1 MTQLQKANT
10 NQVIELEQEAQN
22 EDNNLVQIDLSLEAQ
37 AFLAY
42 SHKVYN
48 RDRLLER
55 LKRANPHTTKLKYKK
70 SFFICSQAYELA
82 KSVLHKLQNK
92 ARVFLNTKYISEIT
106 KCDSTDQNK
115 RIMEQL
121 DNFFIIKYHRLEI
134 VDGVPYNYH
143 YSFELHPAIIE
154 ELKDAGL
161 WNLKSMPAEL
171 RLSYN
176 NIPNTSIRSIRSRAN
191 FVNAKNSNSE
201 TPNTELEENSKLVAK
216 GKCGSSLANIPI
228 TETTETAQE
237 AQTVEIPNPK
247 ATTVIPIQTKPSRP
261 RNKRKT
267 RTQAEQKQRKA
278 STVQASNVVRNGF
291 LGGGKRLSEIQPFL
305 TDELCETLRSKSG
318 KLFTNKAIREI
329 TKAIAAS
336 KKGSKAVFQHVNG
349 IVAYLTPALIK
360 EKRDPN
366 KIGGEGYYTLAG
378 MTEEDKQLHKQE
390 NYLNQVENSGIHAR
404 CDYTQF
410 RARIAGGFPINLAY
424 TLLTSMTG
432 VKRQENVLKLTM
444 HKQVPLSQHYKQL
457 LLKHATGVGGYAG
470 VSELEFVVIASN
482 SNIRPEK
489 ALSCESQTS
498 GEEPR
503 SLVTYPKGI
512 SQSTD
517 SAPVRLWEELQLTE
531 GIWDKVC
538 SSFISEYGENG
549 QALYSHWLAPLSV
562 IEKDGIIELST
573 NSDMVR
579 DRIEQTYLPFL
590 VKVAGKFGIN
600 KVEFAV

>member
-1 MTQLQKANT
+1 MQQPLSYI
-10 NQVIELEQEAQN
+10 NQDLEYGLEVQSQN
-22 EDNNLVQIDLSLEAQ
+22 NNLVEIDLSLEAQ

-55 LKRANPHTTKLKYKK
+55 LSRANPHTTKLKYKK

-92 ARVFLNTKYISEIT
+92 ERVFLNTKYISEIT

-121 DNFFIIKYHRLEI
+121 DNFFIIKYHRLEV

-143 YSFELHPAIIE
+143 YSFELQPAIIE

-191 FVNAKNSNSE
+191 FSNAKNSNFQNS
-201 TPNTELEENSKLVAK
+201 NTELEENQKLVAK
-216 GKCGSSLANIPI
+216 GKCDSSLANTPT

-237 AQTVEIPNPK
+237 AQVVEIQSPK
-247 ATTVIPIQTKPSRP
+247 AATVTPIQTKPLRP
-261 RNKRKT
+261 SNKRKT

-278 STVQASNVVRNGF
+278 YAVQARNVVRNGF
-291 LGGGKRLSEIQPFL
+291 LGRGKRLSEIQPFL

-329 TKAIAAS
+329 TKAIAVS

-424 TLLTSMTG
+424 ALLTSMTG
-432 VKRQENVLKLTM
+432 VKRQSSVLQITM
-444 HKQVPLSQHYKQL
+444 YKPVSLSEHYRQL
-457 LLKHATGVGGYAG
+457 LLKHATGVGGYSG
-470 VSELEFVVIASN
+470 VSELEFVVKPTLAHQCAKVS
-482 SNIRPEK
+482 K
-489 ALSCESQTS
+489 KVLKL
-498 GEEPR
+498 GEYKKLQQQAKLPAVPD
-503 SLVTYPKGI
+503 LVQPVAPQLPKGK
-512 SQSTD
+512 
-517 SAPVRLWEELQLTE
+517 W
-531 GIWDKVC
+531 GKVC
-538 SSFISEYGENG
+538 SLFISQQEGGE
-549 QALYSHWLAPLSV
+549 ALYKHWLAPLRV
-562 IEKDGIIELST
+562 VEKDGIIKLST
-573 NSDMVR
+573 SSSMVR

-590 VKVAGKFGIN
+590 NKVAGEFGII
-600 KVEFAV
+600 EILLA

>member
-1 MTQLQKANT
+1 MKLKTT
-10 NQVIELEQEAQN
+10 HTEQEAQN
-22 EDNNLVQIDLSLEAQ
+22 YLPNASEYYYDKYSRDDESKFIITKRSWKSIKQNNSSGKYLTDKELEYVSLINGFLKN
-37 AFLAY
+37 AFYGVEYFTLEFLCSELGITERHLRRIRKNTSHIFKTKWRKITP
-42 SHKVYN
+42 SHKGLLKKVYAV
-48 RDRLLER
+48 RPTEHTVFLLGETNYY
-55 LKRANPHTTKLKYKK
+55 KSKYN
-70 SFFICSQAYELA
+70 SFVNNSV
-82 KSVLHKLQNK
+82 KSVKLGHQ
-92 ARVFLNTKYISEIT
+92 
-106 KCDSTDQNK
+106 C
-115 RIMEQL
+115 
-121 DNFFIIKYHRLEI
+121 
-134 VDGVPYNYH
+134 P
-143 YSFELHPAIIE
+143 
-154 ELKDAGL
+154 
-161 WNLKSMPAEL
+161 
-171 RLSYN
+171 
-176 NIPNTSIRSIRSRAN
+176 TSIYKDEKNINIRSRAN
-191 FVNAKNSNSE
+191 FLNAKNSKPE
-201 TPNTELEENSKLVAK
+201 TLNTELEENQTLVAK
-216 GKCGSSLANIPI
+216 GKSGGSLANIPT

-237 AQTVEIPNPK
+237 AQVVEIQSPK
-247 ATTVIPIQTKPSRP
+247 AATVTPIQTKPSRP

-267 RTQAEQKQRKA
+267 KTQAEQKQRKA
-278 STVQASNVVRNGF
+278 STVPATNIVKNGF
-291 LGGGKRLSEIQPFL
+291 LGGSKRISEIQPYL

-410 RARIAGGFPINLAY
+410 RARIAGQFPINLAY

-489 ALSCESQTS
+489 ALSCERQTS

-503 SLVTYPKGI
+503 SPVTYPKGI

-517 SAPVRLWEELQLTE
+517 SALVRLWEELQLTE

-562 IEKDGIIELST
+562 VEKDGIIELST
-573 NSDMVR
+573 TSDMVR

>member
-10 NQVIELEQEAQN
+10 NQVIENEQEAQN
-22 EDNNLVQIDLSLEAQ
+22 EDNNLVEIDLSLEAQ
-37 AFLAY
+37 AILAY
-42 SHKVYN
+42 SHRVYN
-48 RDRLLER
+48 RDKILAE
-55 LKRANPHTTKLKYKK
+55 LKRANPHTTKQKHKK
-70 SFFICSQAYELA
+70 SFLLCSQAQKLF
-82 KSVLHKLQNK
+82 KTVMHKLQTQK
-92 ARVFLNTKYISEIT
+92 RVLLNSKYISKIT
-106 KCDSTDQNK
+106 GCDSTDQNK
-115 RIMEQL
+115 RIMGQL
-121 DNFFIIKYHRLEI
+121 DYLLKIEYHRLAI
-134 VDGVPYNYH
+134 VDGTPYNYH
-143 YSFELHPAIIE
+143 YSFELQPAIIE
-154 ELKDAGL
+154 ELKDVEL
-161 WNLKSMPAEL
+161 WNLKSMPAL
-171 RLSYN
+171 MRLSYN
-176 NIPNTSIRSIRSRAN
+176 NIPNTSNRSIRSRAN
-191 FVNAKNSNSE
+191 FSNTKNSNSK
-201 TPNTELEENSKLVAK
+201 TSNTELEETKNLETN
-216 GKCGSSLANIPI
+216 GSCVNYQANQQS
-228 TETTETAQE
+228 TESIETPNEPQV
-237 AQTVEIPNPK
+237 VETQNPK
-247 ATTVIPIQTKPSRP
+247 AATITPIQTKARP
-261 RNKRKT
+261 ANKRKT
-267 RTQAEQKQRKA
+267 KTREEQKQRKA
-278 STVQASNVVRNGF
+278 ANVVRNGF
-291 LGGGKRLSEIQPFL
+291 LGKGKSLSEIQPYL
-305 TDELCETLRSKSG
+305 TDEICKKLRSGSG
-318 KLFTNKAIREI
+318 RDFTNKAIREI

-336 KKGSKAVFQHVNG
+336 DKGSKAIFQHVNG
-349 IVAYLTPALIK
+349 IVAYLTPALAN

-366 KIGGEGYYTLAG
+366 KISGEGYYTLAG
-378 MTEEDKQLHKQE
+378 MTEEDNQLHKQE
-390 NYLNQVENSGIHAR
+390 NYLNQIENSGIHAR

-410 RARIAGGFPINLAY
+410 RARIAGQFPINLAY
-424 TLLTSMTG
+424 NLLTSMIG

-489 ALSCESQTS
+489 ALSCERQTS

-562 IEKDGIIELST
+562 VEKDGIIELST

-590 VKVAGKFGIN
+590 VKLAGEFGIN
-600 KVEFAV
+600 KVEFVI